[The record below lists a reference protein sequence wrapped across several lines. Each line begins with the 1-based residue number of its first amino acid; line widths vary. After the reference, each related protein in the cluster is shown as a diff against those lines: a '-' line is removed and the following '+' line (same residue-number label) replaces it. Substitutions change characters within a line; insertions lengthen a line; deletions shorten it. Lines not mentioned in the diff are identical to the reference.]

1 MTLSNISISENYYLY
16 SKFFFNNLK
25 EISFLFEILP
35 LRGTECVISW
45 TVVGTDAR
53 SFIRLSLSKPVFII
67 WLPQVILYKG
77 LPRVMQENHTRDT
90 HPTVC
95 KRCFTLHG
103 TCLLATVEKKIKE
116 IKNSESFTEDIHLE
130 K

>member
-1 MTLSNISISENYYLY
+1 MREA
-16 SKFFFNNLK
+16 
-25 EISFLFEILP
+25 
-35 LRGTECVISW
+35 ECVTSW

-103 TCLLATVEKKIKE
+103 TCLLAPVWKKK
-116 IKNSESFTEDIHLE
+116 KKKKWKRLLKTGFYLLN
-130 K
+130 